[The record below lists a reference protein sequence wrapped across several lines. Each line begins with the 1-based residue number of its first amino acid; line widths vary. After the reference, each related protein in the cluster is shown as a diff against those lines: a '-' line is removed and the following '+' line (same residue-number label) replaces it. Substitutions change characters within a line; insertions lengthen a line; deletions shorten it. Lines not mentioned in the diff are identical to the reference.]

1 MLNVIKS
8 VVLPLNIAEHVV
20 DNYLFDK
27 VEPIVGSVLYV
38 DFIASLSVIQH
49 SGIYIGNNE
58 IVHLNGDGLVEIVS
72 PEEFIGGW
80 GGLKCGSSIYVS
92 CNGTTPVG
100 DLSVANNA
108 KQEVGTKYN
117 YKIYKFNCH
126 HFVVNSLTGFSTSE
140 DDIQGFEYMMSTLTG
155 LKLLARDCIN
165 SNNWRVWDR
174 SISIEKETNEAD
186 MEGNNEYSSQYNE
199 DGFWSKIKNYAKAAG
214 ETVLEPALKLYYS
227 AEDSDTPKW
236 AKATVYGA
244 LGYFISPIDAIPDI
258 TPVVGY
264 TDDLG
269 VLVAATASIAAHI
282 KEEHVN
288 KAKETLKKWLG

>member
-38 DFIASLSVIQH
+38 DFVASLSIIQH

-58 IVHLNGDGLVEIVS
+58 IVHLNGDGLVEIVP
-72 PEEFIGGW
+72 PEDFVSGW
-80 GGLKCGSSIYVS
+80 GGFKCGSSIYVS
-92 CNGTTPVG
+92 CNETTPVG
-100 DLSVANNA
+100 TLSVANFA
-108 KQEVGTKYN
+108 RREVGKHYN

-126 HFVVNSLTGFSTSE
+126 HFVSNALSGINVEERHITGTEHAFSSLTGV
-140 DDIQGFEYMMSTLTG
+140 
-155 LKLLARDCIN
+155 KVLARQCLN

-174 SISIEKETNEAD
+174 SCSVVKKINGAN
-186 MEGNNEYSSQYNE
+186 MEDNNEYSSQYN
-199 DGFWSKIKNYAKAAG
+199 DDNFWNKIKNYAKAAG

-227 AEDSDTPKW
+227 AEDADTPKW

-269 VLVAATASIAAHI
+269 VLVAATASIVAHI
-282 KEEHVN
+282 KEEHVK